1 MQRGDHSPQTGDTL
15 GLAKGVTTGNF
26 SKIQKLPQTSPN
38 FLKIV
43 ENISSKQLLSID
55 KNMF

>member
-1 MQRGDHSPQTGDTL
+1 VGTTGVPQ
-15 GLAKGVTTGNF
+15 GLAKIVTTGNF